1 MQFVE
6 DENGLAQFRYTD
18 MRQNRD
24 IESAPPGQYPREEA
38 PVDLNHIDIND
49 LDLDHMTEEQ
59 LYAHMIRLQAE
70 LIRAG
75 GNMEDL

>member
-1 MQFVE
+1 VE

-49 LDLDHMTEEQ
+49 LDLDHMTEE
-59 LYAHMIRLQAE
+59 
-70 LIRAG
+70 
-75 GNMEDL
+75 